1 MERLKITR
9 YLNSLVFSTTVLA
22 CRVLTLFSSS
32 VLKQLV
38 IYHFSPKSSDYWH
51 LGGFGKKKLYQKHC
65 KQNKIKPGF
74 WYLKNR
80 GFFI

>member
-1 MERLKITR
+1 MEKLKITR

-38 IYHFSPKSSDYWH
+38 IYNFSPKSSDYWY
-51 LGGFGKKKLYQKHC
+51 LGGFGKKLNKNTANKTKL
-65 KQNKIKPGF
+65 NPDFGI
-74 WYLKNR
+74 
-80 GFFI
+80 

>member
-38 IYHFSPKSSDYWH
+38 IYHFSPKSSDYWY
-51 LGGFGKKKLYQKHC
+51 LGGFGKKLNKKHC